1 MFFSKNS
8 NLILLSTHCKSC
20 DSTLIKFKLFD
31 KFEIDKTLL
40 IGLTCGI
47 GVGAS
52 AYLIYKIY
60 RFNKNLKES
69 INHINTLTQRFEYII
84 IDLTH
89 IDEARIGATE
99 RIINKKQQQR
109 LKLPSPGVDNEAITP
124 KRKSLSSSA
133 SMSDFYETPLTSPH
147 ISSESENEEEF
158 KDPIEEDEIDVIS
171 KKSSFKPLKSA
182 LKNRKLED
190 SNNILVLLQ
199 QSVESLK
206 EFVNKTEINYNEVK
220 LLK

>member
-60 RFNKNLKES
+60 KFNKNLKES

-99 RIINKKQQQR
+99 RIINKKQQR
-109 LKLPSPGVDNEAITP
+109 LKLPSSGVDNEAITS

-158 KDPIEEDEIDVIS
+158 KDPIEEDEIDVILN
-171 KKSSFKPLKSA
+171 KSSSKPLKSV
-182 LKNRKLED
+182 LKSRKLED

-220 LLK
+220 LVK

>member
-8 NLILLSTHCKSC
+8 NLILLATHCKSC

-40 IGLTCGI
+40 IGLTCGL

-60 RFNKNLKES
+60 KFNKNLKES

-99 RIINKKQQQR
+99 RIINKKQQR
-109 LKLPSPGVDNEAITP
+109 LKLPSSGVDNEAITS

-147 ISSESENEEEF
+147 VSSESENEEEF
-158 KDPIEEDEIDVIS
+158 KDPIEEDEIDVILN
-171 KKSSFKPLKSA
+171 KSSSKPLKSV
-182 LKNRKLED
+182 LKSRKLED

-220 LLK
+220 LVK